1 MSLMNPRTEKLVR
14 RLTIVTTVT
23 ASYFLLTADYGPQPN
38 ALDPIK
44 KQLLSAQSTVKEY
57 ILGSKIE
64 SQENQVGKLDS
75 NKDQP

>member
-14 RLTIVTTVT
+14 RLTIVATVT

-44 KQLLSAQSTVKEY
+44 KQILSAQSMVKGY

-64 SQENQVGKLDS
+64 SQENQLGKLDS